1 MGLFFAWV
9 IGESVIFYRWGK
21 LGAPPTP
28 GVLAMSSALFGA
40 CALIASYPPARTAAT
55 AFAFAVDLG
64 VLLQVVGKAP
74 EAATGWPPPLI
85 DDPSVIIP
93 TGPNTAAAQAAAG
106 TDPSL
111 KIANPGAALS

>member
-1 MGLFFAWV
+1 VGLFFAWM
-9 IGESVIFYRWGK
+9 IGESVIFYRWYK

-28 GVLAMSSALFGA
+28 GVLAMSSGLFAA
-40 CALIASYPPARTAAT
+40 CAVISAYPPARTAAT

-64 VLLQVVGKAP
+64 VLLQVTGKAP
-74 EAATGWPPPLI
+74 VGVTGWPPPLI

-93 TGPNTAAAQAAAG
+93 TGPNSAAAQAAAS

-111 KIANPGAALS
+111 VIVNPGNAIS